1 MANQPTLHEMIAAH
15 PSMAHSVWAAQHPE
29 ATLQERDLM
38 LKRFQR
44 IGQQILEDW
53 NRHRPIRPEPKS
65 RYLIPGEPGFSE
77 ENFWILNQPTTTWK
91 MVVDLRWLS
100 KAESPAPKKRS
111 ETLIN
116 QPPQIVWTG
125 DSSDEKE
132 KVV

>member
-53 NRHRPIRPEPKS
+53 NRHRPTRPEP
-65 RYLIPGEPGFSE
+65 RTCYLIPGEPGFSE
-77 ENFWILNQPTTTWK
+77 EEEFLDYESTNHHVEDGGGAA
-91 MVVDLRWLS
+91 VVV
-100 KAESPAPKKRS
+100 
-111 ETLIN
+111 
-116 QPPQIVWTG
+116 QG
-125 DSSDEKE
+125 
-132 KVV
+132 